1 MINKFFS
8 LNVSYRSILLIRTSE
23 VSTVPTKSIQHPYIR
38 PLKVPTKWLFFAT
51 LFLPLLII
59 NVITRYVIRDGSPFQ
74 AKQQLIKFGFGF
86 LINLTVCEIFKKAF
100 GRLRPHTYT
109 FCQLSQLCPSG
120 SVDQWVESFECKNPD
135 SNWVYLINTRLSFYS
150 GHSSLGSFAGTYLV
164 CFLHETFSLLKKALV
179 ILFDLFIFTLYLYP
193 GFTQWQIYWHFGTDI
208 LTGFTFGIIY
218 ALLIFHT
225 VNQSSSRHST
235 DRPQ

>member
-1 MINKFFS
+1 MLSETDRHFKQNNSWSS
-8 LNVSYRSILLIRTSE
+8 LASASWSILQFVKFLRK
-23 VSTVPTKSIQHPYIR
+23 VHVFIQ
-38 PLKVPTKWLFFAT
+38 FFCNVI
-51 LFLPLLII
+51 LII
-59 NVITRYVIRDGSPFQ
+59 EFV
-74 AKQQLIKFGFGF
+74 L
-86 LINLTVCEIFKKAF
+86 AF

-164 CFLHETFSLLKKALV
+164 CFLHETVFSRFHKFSLLKKALV

-235 DRPQ
+235 DRPQVTVD